1 MLPGMTTTTRPTR
14 RLPSGV
20 VVLSACVFTV
30 CISEFMISGLLDAM
44 SASFRR
50 PAPVIAL
57 LTTVFAV
64 AVMVS
69 APVTAAFTVR
79 LHPKRTLIA
88 AMSAF
93 AVAHVLS
100 AAIPVFWAV
109 IAFRAVA
116 GVACA
121 TQLSV
126 GAVAAVRMVEPS
138 MRARALAVVV
148 GGMTVANVVGVPVS
162 AWAGSLFGWQ
172 AAFVLVAVLAV
183 VGCVLLGRT
192 GIEHTPAADEG
203 LRAQLAVEAR
213 VLIRPAML
221 VTFAVVVLFQ
231 IAMFA
236 TFTYLQPLTTQIG
249 HLGSG
254 VTGGLLALFGVGSML
269 GVTLGGAAVRH
280 GFLRTMAT
288 GLIGTIVT
296 IAALMVLIHQSVIVV
311 GVVVFLF
318 GTAVCVTVPAL
329 NGRVFALAGD
339 APTLA
344 SGVNVAMLNLGNAL
358 GPAIAGLL
366 ITWHPGRYLLAPWCS
381 LAAAT
386 LALATVAI
394 TAAAERSRRPDQAS
408 VSSMEP
414 CAAEDLAA

>member
-1 MLPGMTTTTRPTR
+1 MTTTTRPAR

-20 VVLSACVFTV
+20 LVLSTCVFTV

-100 AAIPVFWAV
+100 AASPVFWAV
-109 IAFRAVA
+109 IAFRAVS
-116 GVACA
+116 GIACA
-121 TQLSV
+121 TLLSV

-138 MRARALAVVV
+138 MSARALAVLL

-162 AWAGSLFGWQ
+162 AWVGSFFGWQ

-183 VGCVLLGRT
+183 VGCAFLARIR
-192 GIEHTPAADEG
+192 IEPAPSAGDG
-203 LRAQLAVEAR
+203 LRTQLVVEAR

-231 IAMFA
+231 VAMFA

-254 VTGGLLALFGVGSML
+254 MTGGLLALFGVGSMI
-269 GVTLGGAAVRH
+269 GVTVGGAAVRH
-280 GFLRTMAT
+280 GFLRTMVIS
-288 GLIGTIVT
+288 LIGTIVT
-296 IAALMVLIHQSVIVV
+296 IVALMVLIHQSLIVL

-318 GTAVCVTVPAL
+318 GTAACAITPAL

-381 LAAAT
+381 LVTAA
-386 LALATVAI
+386 LALVTVTV
-394 TAAAERSRRPDQAS
+394 TAVAERRRRTDPAS
-408 VSSMEP
+408 VLPVEP